1 MPLPLIME
9 KKVSVW
15 VLVLVVFL
23 GLNFTVAFGW
33 CLIHVY
39 EGGEKLGKLG
49 TAVVTIAKFPTLL
62 KKAYVEVKLK
72 RGSILLIDNLFPDI
86 DGFKKNGVVQSGAV
100 TDGGYLLLSV
110 YDNTKKQSIVKLIRI
125 GDQQVLYQWVPNV
138 DVLRKRQKTVSP
150 FFAPNDMEPSRF
162 QIGHPLLLGDGG
174 IVFNSIQGPLFKIN
188 ACSNIE
194 WEIDGVFH
202 HSVEQDSDGYYWVPS
217 VIEPSSYDRTK
228 FANFRDDAI
237 TKVSPSGEVLLTK
250 SVSRILE
257 ENGYRG
263 LLFGAGPYDKD
274 AVHLNSIQA
283 AYYSTKY
290 WEKGDLLL
298 SLRHRS
304 TVFIYRPSTNKI
316 IWLKTGPWLNQHD
329 ADFIG
334 QSRISIFGN
343 DVISYPGKAIDGV
356 ARDYNVLVDGHNN
369 VYLYDLIDG
378 SISTPYS
385 EVLKQ
390 LNVGTFTQGR
400 QELLAGGD
408 VIVEESNSGR
418 ILRMS
423 PKQVIW
429 EFTAKVDND
438 STALMGWSR
447 YLTKEQVKNI
457 LPILEKSICR

>member
-1 MPLPLIME
+1 ME
-9 KKVSVW
+9 RKIPVW

-23 GLNFTVAFGW
+23 GLNFTVVFGW
-33 CLIHVY
+33 CVIHVY

-49 TAVVTIAKFPTLL
+49 TVVVTIAQFPSLL
-62 KKAYVEVKLK
+62 KKAFFEVK
-72 RGSILLIDNLFPDI
+72 RGSPLLVDNLFPDI
-86 DGFKKNGVVQSGAV
+86 DGFKKNGVVQKGAV

-110 YDNTKKQSIVKLIRI
+110 YDNAKKQSIVKLIRI
-125 GDQQVLYQWVPNV
+125 GDQQVLYQWVPKV
-138 DVLRKRQKTVSP
+138 HELGKRQNTVSA
-150 FFAPNDMEPSRF
+150 FFSSNDMEPSRF
-162 QIGHPLLLGDGG
+162 QIGHPLLHTDGS
-174 IVFNSIQGPLFKIN
+174 IVFNSMNGPLFKIN
-188 ACSNIE
+188 ACSKIV

-217 VIEPSSYDRTK
+217 VIEPSSYDRSK
-228 FANFRDDAI
+228 FVNYRDDAI
-237 TKVSPSGEVLLTK
+237 AKVSPSGEVRLTK

-334 QSRISIFGN
+334 QSEVSIFGN
-343 DVISYPGKAIDGV
+343 DVISYPGKAITGL
-356 ARDYNVLVDGHNN
+356 ARDKNKLVNGQNN
-369 VYLYDLIDG
+369 IYLFDFADG
-378 SISTPYS
+378 SLSTPYH
-385 EVLKQ
+385 EILKQ
-390 LNVGTFTQGR
+390 LNVSTQTQGR
-400 QELLAGGD
+400 QELLVGGD
-408 VIVEESNSGR
+408 VVVEESNSGR
-418 ILRMS
+418 ILRIS
-423 PKQVIW
+423 PKQAVW
-429 EFTAKVDND
+429 EFTAKVDNA

-457 LPILEKSICR
+457 LPILDKSICQ